1 MRSEERADLETAR
14 DWVRGHS
21 APGTEQ
27 AFDSWERKLQ
37 IISAI
42 LTNGWIE
49 PHETWKL
56 QALGIS
62 FGDALAQVLDLE
74 WVVVDDEYGR
84 SPALAVA
91 GTSIRLFPQTM
102 ISKRI
107 ERGVTVDVYELFS
120 ATRRSVEDARANPD
134 AT

>member
-1 MRSEERADLETAR
+1 MRPEERADLETAR
-14 DWVRGHS
+14 DWVRGHC

-37 IISAI
+37 VINAI

-56 QALGIS
+56 QAIGIS

-107 ERGVTVDVYELFS
+107 ERGFTVDVYELFS
-120 ATRRSVEDARANPD
+120 ATRRSLDDARANPEVS
-134 AT
+134 